1 MRFYLG
7 AVSHLFLVS
16 QARACLASTVSKAH
30 TQTFHSNATTM
41 PALDVLI
48 IGGGPGG
55 LAVATGLAR
64 QLYTAV
70 VFDSGVYRNART
82 KHMHNVPTWDHR
94 DPADFR
100 AKARADILARY
111 DTIQFEE
118 TKVESV
124 RRTDNGRFEA
134 TDAKGTTWSGKKIVL
149 ASGVRDIYPDIP
161 GYDDVWG
168 RGVYHCLFCDGFED
182 RDSASAGVLAIG
194 DIAKMPPALHLSRMA
209 KRLAKKVIIYTDGSS
224 ELSNQLVTALGNDTV
239 ISIDDRRVTKLQ
251 KVKDD
256 SSETIVHLEDG
267 TSISHGFVV
276 HKPKSQVS
284 GPFVEQL
291 GLEINEMGVIKT
303 NQPFYETTVPGVF
316 AVGDCAAPMPAVVNA
331 LAMGAF
337 AAGGLVAQL
346 GAE

>member
-1 MRFYLG
+1 
-7 AVSHLFLVS
+7 
-16 QARACLASTVSKAH
+16 
-30 TQTFHSNATTM
+30 M
-41 PALDVLI
+41 PARDVLI

-100 AKARADILARY
+100 AKARSDILARY
-111 DTIQFEE
+111 NTIQFEE
-118 TKVESV
+118 AVVEAV
-124 RRTDNGRFEA
+124 RRTDGGRFEA
-134 TDAKGTTWSGKKIVL
+134 TDANGATWTGKKLVL

-161 GYDDVWG
+161 GYDQVWA

-182 RDSASAGVLAIG
+182 RNSASAGVLAIG
-194 DIAKMPPALHLSRMA
+194 DIAKVPPALHLSRMA
-209 KRLAKKVIIYTDGSS
+209 KRLANKVVIYTDGASD
-224 ELSNQLVTALGNDTV
+224 LSDQIVTALGTDPAITLDN
-239 ISIDDRRVTKLQ
+239 RRVTRLE

-256 SSETIVHLEDG
+256 SSETIVHLDDG
-267 TSISHGFVV
+267 TSVSHGFVV
-276 HKPKSQVS
+276 HKPKSQVN

-291 GLEINEMGVIKT
+291 SLEMNDMGVIKT

-346 GAE
+346 GAEPTE